1 MSYKGYIERLK
12 ANHPASDAWWDSPTT
27 TYKTHK
33 ETLLIKYPSAHTYID
48 YLMPD
53 DFSSTGYG
61 LSSVTTNPRLVA
73 KAILTDKDYWGSR
86 FDASTSS
93 CQLLLTQLSTAVV
106 RDGAAMLSARW
117 RKSAKTTGWIS
128 AQVDPINVQCI
139 DRMSTQGQALQAVA
153 ENVMVK
159 VPGNAEGLTVVER
172 LVAQGCSVNVTF
184 CFTVSQF
191 QASITAIERGKANAC
206 QGGVPTGH
214 CKYVITL
221 MIGRITC
228 QTELQLQAA
237 ERGIK
242 LGIEDLRWAELM
254 IYQRVQSLTMAS
266 PAKIETLLSSIKVD
280 VDANGRKQCWHL
292 EKTGQTTTLYTLTPE
307 VVDFLIER
315 ESYGDPVAPSSDPI
329 RPPVTTVNRLMQLP
343 YFIEAYLPDAIDP
356 FDFSN
361 HEAFINTWSEAS
373 MAHRRLS
380 DYCKMLCAAAGKP
393 TQKPDSLLTDRI
405 EETL

>member
-117 RKSAKTTGWIS
+117 RKSAKTTSWIS

-139 DRMSTQGQALQAVA
+139 
-153 ENVMVK
+153 
-159 VPGNAEGLTVVER
+159 
-172 LVAQGCSVNVTF
+172 
-184 CFTVSQF
+184 VS
-191 QASITAIERGKANAC
+191 AS
-206 QGGVPTGH
+206 
-214 CKYVITL
+214 
-221 MIGRITC
+221 
-228 QTELQLQAA
+228 
-237 ERGIK
+237 
-242 LGIEDLRWAELM
+242 
-254 IYQRVQSLTMAS
+254 
-266 PAKIETLLSSIKVD
+266 
-280 VDANGRKQCWHL
+280 
-292 EKTGQTTTLYTLTPE
+292 
-307 VVDFLIER
+307 
-315 ESYGDPVAPSSDPI
+315 
-329 RPPVTTVNRLMQLP
+329 
-343 YFIEAYLPDAIDP
+343 
-356 FDFSN
+356 
-361 HEAFINTWSEAS
+361 
-373 MAHRRLS
+373 
-380 DYCKMLCAAAGKP
+380 
-393 TQKPDSLLTDRI
+393 
-405 EETL
+405 